1 MAQENNGNRVLN
13 LSPISPERLYGFS
26 QKAKQVNGL
35 PILGSSLGGQFAG
48 AFGSSLLRGIGDSAQ
63 FLNLTPIAD
72 ALHSGANTIDEYRPR
87 AMNAEASLKYATS
100 PEGIGQGLGNLL
112 GAIASIAVPTI
123 PFGGAIT
130 KGAQFLSKAKGLKAL
145 GNENFWGN
153 VLRGG
158 LTGPIEASMEAGN
171 TERRLLEQGI
181 DPETA
186 RQRAWGVFGKN
197 VGLLTASN
205 AAQFGL
211 FNKIL
216 NGTGWKSRFGNAGL
230 NSLIQGGEEYAQ
242 QGIQNLAEDKPFAE
256 NAGQAFLEGTLPMIP
271 LGMIQAGFGALA
283 GRNRNK
289 NKNPQPSQDEQP
301 TIQTSPSSG
310 SDYID
315 WIHGQNIKGKDET
328 ANKVITAAQKYGVDP
343 KLALSV
349 AIAETGNF
357 NQNDISTEG
366 AIGVMQLMPATAR
379 ELGVDPYN
387 EDQNIDG
394 GMRFLKDMLDRF
406 NGDTRLA
413 TAAYNAGPS
422 AVERFGGVPPYGE
435 TQAYVNK
442 IAGVMDI
449 PMAHTPSKK
458 QSQQPTKQQGNNYL
472 GENGQGEGK
481 YWTRQNSG
489 ITLQGAQLQTLNA
502 IDALGKWFYDKTGK
516 QLIVTS
522 VTGGRHADGAHSHAN
537 GWKFDINDSPDGSSA
552 YGYILDQNSNTKG
565 SLADEM
571 IKYGRSL
578 GLGMNWEGDHI
589 DVAVDGTQWDG
600 NGGNVGGFNPSKAQ
614 IQSPKTKS
622 RTISGADDPNFTAR
636 QNAAWREAQWVA
648 KEAKERYGYNLN
660 PGWIFA
666 QWRQETGENFDA
678 GTGRMDNIGG
688 LKDTSGKMIDFTQR
702 GGLHGYAEHF
712 LTGFL
717 EQRPKLKDAKT
728 AEDYWLTMW
737 KTGYFGNYP
746 DPNNDNP
753 YEYRDTIVKYQNWHP
768 NTQGYSESGKVTRKV
783 SLDYETLYNAFKP
796 YEGQTMDNGTIGC
809 VEAVTK
815 IGSSFSP
822 FLKEEF
828 DKGNVSVEQLRDAA
842 KAKGLLIPYDES
854 KLELGDVI
862 VWKSGDR
869 SHVVISDGKGGFFG
883 NSSSRNKVI
892 HGDYMPFE
900 TVAKPDYIIKTGSK
914 EVEIADDET
923 ETSTEEETPTVERD
937 NSTDKIIEELLK
949 PTSTPQYN
957 LEDDNDL
964 SKNIFQNILEEKFS
978 DLSGEDVAKFGKI
991 LQNLYNDK
999 GELQNT
1005 KENRLALAQALGG
1018 DTLKNLGQE
1027 KLNSKIEEYKNFLQ
1041 TQLNPLQKEI
1051 DALTEK
1057 HNNAKN
1063 DYEFFRTAEGLQGS
1077 GHGRILKHTKQSII
1091 DSKKELDDKIADLER
1106 IQKILNPE
1114 VQKTAPVEKF
1124 TATLN
1129 PKAKTKPTDKNLLNL
1144 LELEETPTFNP
1155 LSKNAVTRNIIEN
1168 FIKQKISSTQDKSLK
1183 KFLDADNKLIS
1194 NQTTRQKISKQF
1206 GDELQTFGQIELDKR
1221 LEELKSR
1228 YKIERPFQ
1236 RESVDVLPENQKAQ

>member
-35 PILGSSLGGQFAG
+35 SILGSSLGGQFAG

-72 ALHSGANTIDEYRPR
+72 ALHSGANTIDEYRPQ
-87 AMNAEASLKYATS
+87 AMPAEASLKYFTS
-100 PEGIGQGLGNLL
+100 PEGIGQGFGNLL
-112 GAIASIAVPTI
+112 GSIASIAVPTV

-256 NAGQAFLEGTLPMIP
+256 NAGQAFLEGTLPMAV
-271 LGMIQAGFGALA
+271 LGLGQAGFGALA

-343 KLALSV
+343 KLAFSV

-357 NQNDISTEG
+357 NQNDISDEG

-394 GMRFLKDMLDRF
+394 GIRFLKQMLDRF
-406 NGDTRLA
+406 GGDTRLA
-413 TAAYNAGPS
+413 TAAYNAGPG
-422 AVERFGGVPPYGE
+422 AVEKFGGVPPYGE

-489 ITLQGAQLQTLNA
+489 ITLQGAQPQTLNA

-522 VTGGRHADGAHSHAN
+522 ITGGRHADGAHSHAN

-614 IQSPKTKS
+614 VQSPKTKS
-622 RTISGADDPNFTAR
+622 RTISGADDPNFSEI
-636 QNAAWREAQWVA
+636 QNKMWRMAQRAADRANS
-648 KEAKERYGYNLN
+648 RGYNLK
-660 PGWIFA
+660 PEWIYG
-666 QWRQETGENFDA
+666 QWSHEAIPTFDSTLA
-678 GTGRMDNIGG
+678 KKDNNYGG
-688 LKDTSGKMIDFTQR
+688 LKGTDGNWRHYNSPEEFADSYVDDFIASDSR
-702 GGLHGYAEHF
+702 DL
-712 LTGFL
+712 
-717 EQRPKLKDAKT
+717 RPELKNAKT
-728 AEDYWLTMW
+728 VEDFVRIMGE
-737 KTGYFGNYP
+737 TGYF
-746 DPNNDNP
+746 DPV
-753 YEYRDTIVKYQNWHP
+753 RDDAAGYLASVKKYGANHP

-783 SLDYETLYNAFKP
+783 SLDYETIYNAFKP

-815 IGSSFSP
+815 IGSFFSP

-842 KAKGLLIPYDES
+842 NKKGLLIPYDES

-914 EVEIADDET
+914 EVEVADDET

-937 NSTDKIIEELLK
+937 NSNDKILEELLK

-964 SKNIFQNILEEKFS
+964 SKNIFQNILEEKFR
-978 DLSGEDVAKFGKI
+978 GCFHRE
-991 LQNLYNDK
+991 N
-999 GELQNT
+999 ELQS
-1005 KENRLALAQALGG
+1005 AY
-1018 DTLKNLGQE
+1018 E
-1027 KLNSKIEEYKNFLQ
+1027 K
-1041 TQLNPLQKEI
+1041 
-1051 DALTEK
+1051 
-1057 HNNAKN
+1057 
-1063 DYEFFRTAEGLQGS
+1063 
-1077 GHGRILKHTKQSII
+1077 
-1091 DSKKELDDKIADLER
+1091 
-1106 IQKILNPE
+1106 
-1114 VQKTAPVEKF
+1114 
-1124 TATLN
+1124 
-1129 PKAKTKPTDKNLLNL
+1129 
-1144 LELEETPTFNP
+1144 
-1155 LSKNAVTRNIIEN
+1155 
-1168 FIKQKISSTQDKSLK
+1168 
-1183 KFLDADNKLIS
+1183 
-1194 NQTTRQKISKQF
+1194 
-1206 GDELQTFGQIELDKR
+1206 
-1221 LEELKSR
+1221 
-1228 YKIERPFQ
+1228 
-1236 RESVDVLPENQKAQ
+1236 